1 MIYFTSTLLNIMVY
15 LVSFAIVYHVLH
27 KRFTD
32 TLAEI
37 ETEYRLALSRACT
50 SFVDA
55 MTAVSKALDTEPEP
69 EPELTTLH
77 EWALSLCRSSH
88 CNYFDGFGCT
98 RSDVVTDGEETCPC
112 DIEMRRATDPE
123 LMERQ
128 TTE

>member
-1 MIYFTSTLLNIMVY
+1 MIYFASTLLNIMVY
-15 LVSFAIVYHVLH
+15 LISFAVVYHTLY

-37 ETEYRLALSRACT
+37 ETEYRLMLSRACT
-50 SFVDA
+50 AFMDA

-69 EPELTTLH
+69 EQTEPTMT

-88 CNYFDGFGCT
+88 CHYFDGFGCT
-98 RSDVVTDGEETCPC
+98 RSDVVTDGEQCPC
-112 DIEMRRATDPE
+112 DIDMRRATDIE
-123 LMERQ
+123 LGERQ

>member
-15 LVSFAIVYHVLH
+15 LVSFAVVYHVLH
-27 KRFTD
+27 KHFTD
-32 TLAEI
+32 TLSEI

-50 SFVDA
+50 SFTDA

-69 EPELTTLH
+69 EQPTLH
-77 EWALSLCRSSH
+77 ELAVSLCRSSH

-112 DIEMRRATDPE
+112 DIDMRR
-123 LMERQ
+123 